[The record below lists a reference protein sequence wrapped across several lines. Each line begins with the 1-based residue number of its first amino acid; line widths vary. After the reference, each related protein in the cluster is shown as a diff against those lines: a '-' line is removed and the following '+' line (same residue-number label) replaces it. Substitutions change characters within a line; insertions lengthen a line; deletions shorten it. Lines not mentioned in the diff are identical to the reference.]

1 MMSNLATTI
10 NASFKLFSQNLK
22 GTFVVFGYWKPI
34 VLHYL
39 PLKHTVEYDSSQNDR
54 GPDKYDHMSVF
65 SMSFCESF
73 SNKYTCENQ
82 AISCMWFS
90 KKWAKLKNIYR
101 LPKLCRHSYFHNIH
115 IK

>member
-1 MMSNLATTI
+1 MMLNLLITI

-22 GTFVVFGYWKPI
+22 GTFVVWMLKAYST
-34 VLHYL
+34 VLLATKTHCWN
-39 PLKHTVEYDSSQNDR
+39 DSLQNDR

-90 KKWAKLKNIYR
+90 KNGQ
-101 LPKLCRHSYFHNIH
+101 N
-115 IK
+115 